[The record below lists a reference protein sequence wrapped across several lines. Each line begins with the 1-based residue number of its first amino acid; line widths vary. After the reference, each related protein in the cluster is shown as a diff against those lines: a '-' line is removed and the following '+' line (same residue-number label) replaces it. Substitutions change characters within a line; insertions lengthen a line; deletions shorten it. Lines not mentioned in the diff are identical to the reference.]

1 MIPAAFGLWSSVF
14 VKDQRPKTKVL
25 RWQFS
30 ICIFQFAIFNVFVC
44 FLGNC
49 FLTSQAQTPQQ
60 DVDIIRTETD
70 LTNLLFTAIDKNN
83 RYITT
88 LQQSDIRV
96 LEDGVPQTL
105 FTFQRETDRPLA
117 IALMIDVSISEERAL
132 PDGKAAARTFVE
144 NVIRSNKDQAA
155 LIPFE
160 GYAHLEQPLT
170 RDLISFYRVLEA
182 VEVASPSYLG
192 PAPPMAGI
200 ESGPGT
206 IAPPREGSTAIWDS
220 IALTCRHVLAQSIGE
235 RRRAIILLTDGYDT
249 SSRLSISNAM
259 EQAVQ
264 SDTVIYAIGIGDKRY
279 EGVNKGALNN
289 IAERTGGRAF
299 FPKKEDD
306 LRTAFL
312 EIEQE
317 LRSQYL
323 VAYSSTNKKHDGRYR
338 KMNIEITNI
347 ELRKDQLKLRY
358 RPGYFAKRSR

>member
-1 MIPAAFGLWSSVF
+1 MTH
-14 VKDQRPKTKVL
+14 QRKNRKAV
-25 RWQFS
+25 RQFS
-30 ICIFQFAIFNVFVC
+30 ICIFQFAIFNVFLC
-44 FLGNC
+44 FPGNC
-49 FLTSQAQTPQQ
+49 FLISEAQTPQQ
-60 DVDIIRTETD
+60 DVDVIRTETD
-70 LTNLLFTAIDKNN
+70 LTNLLFTATDKNN

-88 LQQSDIRV
+88 LQQNDIRV

-117 IALMIDVSISEERAL
+117 IAFMIDVSISEERTL
-132 PDGKAAARTFVE
+132 PDEKAAARTFVE

-155 LIPFE
+155 IIPFE
-160 GYAHLEQPLT
+160 GYAHLEQPMT
-170 RDLISFYRVLEA
+170 RDLINFYRVLEA

-192 PAPPMAGI
+192 AAPPMGGI

-220 IALTCRHVLAQSIGE
+220 IAITCGQVLAQSVGQ
-235 RRRAIILLTDGYDT
+235 RRRAVILLTDGQDT
-249 SSRLSISNAM
+249 SSRLSRNTAID
-259 EQAVQ
+259 QAIQ

-299 FPKKEDD
+299 FPKREDD
-306 LRTAFL
+306 LRTAFA

-323 VAYSSTNKKHDGRYR
+323 VAYSSTNKKHDGSYR
-338 KMNIEITNI
+338 KMSVEIANTD
-347 ELRKDQLKLRY
+347 LRKEQVKLRY